1 MAMPEP
7 LVVLMTAG
15 SQEEAERIAQALV
28 AEMLAACVN
37 VVPGVTSIYRWE
49 GQVQRD
55 QEWLLLA
62 KSRRDVLD
70 RLVER
75 VQALHSY
82 EVPEIIAL
90 PLAGGSE
97 PYLDWL
103 DSVVEGGRH
112 TTDLG
117 GLTEVKRCAT

>member
-1 MAMPEP
+1 MSEP
-7 LVVLMTAG
+7 LVVLMTTG

-37 VVPGVTSIYRWE
+37 LVPGVTSVYRWQ

-62 KSRRDVLD
+62 KTQRPVLD
-70 RLVER
+70 ELVRR

-82 EVPEIIAL
+82 DVPEIIAL
-90 PLAGGSE
+90 PLVGGSE
-97 PYLDWL
+97 AYLRWIDREVHGNWH
-103 DSVVEGGRH
+103 S
-112 TTDLG
+112 TD
-117 GLTEVKRCAT
+117 

>member
-1 MAMPEP
+1 MAMSEP
-7 LVVLMTAG
+7 LVVLITAG
-15 SQEEAERIAQALV
+15 SQEEAERIAQVLV

-49 GQVQRD
+49 GEVQRD
-55 QEWLLLA
+55 QEWLLVA

-75 VQALHSY
+75 VQEIHSY
-82 EVPEIIAL
+82 DVPEIIAL

-97 PYLDWL
+97 PYLRWL
-103 DSVVEGGRH
+103 DSVVEGSRH
-112 TTDLG
+112 GTD
-117 GLTEVKRCAT
+117 

>member
-1 MAMPEP
+1 MSEP

-49 GQVQRD
+49 GRVQRD
-55 QEWLLLA
+55 QEWLLVA

-75 VQALHSY
+75 VQEIHSY
-82 EVPEIIAL
+82 DVPEIIAL

-97 PYLDWL
+97 PYLRWL
-103 DSVVEGGRH
+103 DSVVEGSPHAVDWDGS
-112 TTDLG
+112 
-117 GLTEVKRCAT
+117 TEVKPCAT

>member
-1 MAMPEP
+1 MSEP
-7 LVVLMTAG
+7 LVVLITAG

-49 GQVQRD
+49 GKVQRD
-55 QEWLLLA
+55 QEWLLVA

-82 EVPEIIAL
+82 DVPDIIAL

-97 PYLDWL
+97 PYLRWL
-103 DSVVEGGRH
+103 DSVVEGSRH
-112 TTDLG
+112 AAD
-117 GLTEVKRCAT
+117 